1 VCFYGAPESRKVLA
15 LNAAYIDLFH
25 KREDGLQTVVLGRAL
40 DAADNQDLMAL
51 PTRLEIWS
59 LPRSPAL
66 GFTIGLQLQ
75 VTDWDWSP
83 LDLDAQREGLA
94 MEWATAGLLELC
106 VERVAWHEAPPYVQ
120 ELR

>member
-1 VCFYGAPESRKVLA
+1 MA

-25 KREDGLQTVVLGRAL
+25 KRDDGLQTVVLGRAL
-40 DAADNQDLMAL
+40 DAADRADLLEL

-66 GFTIGLQLQ
+66 GFTLSLQLQ

-83 LDLDAQREGLA
+83 LDLDANRDELA
-94 MEWATAGLLELC
+94 MEWATAGLLQLC
-106 VERVAWHEAPPYVQ
+106 VERVPWHGAPEYVRA
-120 ELR
+120 LR